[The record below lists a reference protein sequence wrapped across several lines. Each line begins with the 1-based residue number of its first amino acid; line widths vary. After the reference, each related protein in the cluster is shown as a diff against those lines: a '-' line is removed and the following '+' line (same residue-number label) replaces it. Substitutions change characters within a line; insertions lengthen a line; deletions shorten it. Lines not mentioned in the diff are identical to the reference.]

1 MHIVEWHAEVLPM
14 PRSAGLQQL
23 CQKDLRPSW
32 LKLPLVW
39 VTLVPLP
46 FLVLISQLVKMQ
58 SMQHEPVLL
67 SKRVSVQ
74 NVQSDWRLEQ
84 VQQLIL
90 DSRMHCRTVEKTLN
104 KNKHGMQQAQRALQA
119 LQGV

>member
-1 MHIVEWHAEVLPM
+1 
-14 PRSAGLQQL
+14 
-23 CQKDLRPSW
+23 
-32 LKLPLVW
+32 
-39 VTLVPLP
+39 
-46 FLVLISQLVKMQ
+46 MQ